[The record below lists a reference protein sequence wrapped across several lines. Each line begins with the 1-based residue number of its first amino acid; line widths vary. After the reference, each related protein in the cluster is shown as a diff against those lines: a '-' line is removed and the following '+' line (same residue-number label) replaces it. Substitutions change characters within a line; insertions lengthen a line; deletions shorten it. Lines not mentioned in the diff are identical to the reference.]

1 MSDALDPSLDGLDDC
16 GCCAGP
22 AAEVPAD
29 ETNPEGLD
37 RISYRAGA
45 YAQFRATMV
54 AALSASDRPKLRPLT
69 TRSPDDF
76 TLALLDAWATTAD
89 VLTFYQER
97 LANEAYLRTATE
109 PGSVLRLARLIGYLP
124 KPGVAAAVDLAFTLE
139 DAPGAPAAV
148 TIPAGV
154 KVQSVPGQDEKP
166 QTFET
171 GEPLAARVEW
181 NAMRPQ
187 TAAPR
192 LPQAG
197 DTGLVLRG
205 TATQLQPGDALL
217 IVGNE
222 RENNSSSLLW
232 IVRLVSTV
240 APDPAADRTAVTFNK
255 PLDPGHVP
263 QAGVRVYALRLRAPV
278 FGHNAPDPTLMA
290 KADGTPIRT
299 QWDNYGPDPFWV
311 DLDAAYPKVVAG
323 GWFVLV
329 GPAGVTMLYRA
340 TVVSL
345 PSRTNFGL
353 SGKVTRIKPEP
364 ELAATFAQFDRQLTV
379 VYAQSELLEMAD
391 TPLTVPPSV
400 VPAGVPAVGPG
411 VLLPVHGTTV
421 ILDRRVAELP
431 KGRTLIV
438 TGKRVRARVTSGGLS
453 ALVNDA
459 GTRSAALEPDD
470 TLLVLGRPTLAGGS
484 VTWRL
489 QHDDGFDGTL
499 VAPAGALVLAP
510 SRKDD
515 PTVSERVTVESCT
528 ENPTELVFAGAGLAN
543 LLDRPTA
550 TIAGNVAPATHGET
564 VEEVAGGGDAGRPFQ
579 VFALRQPPLT
589 YVRAET
595 PTGRASTLEVR
606 ISDLLWRE
614 VRSLYGTGPAYRV
627 YATRP
632 ADNNQTTVH
641 FGDGR
646 TGARLPSGQQNVRF
660 KYRKGGG
667 PDGAVRAGQLTTLL
681 TRPLGVR
688 EVTNPLP
695 AEGAD
700 APEQLADARRNAPLT
715 VTTLDRAVSL
725 RDYEDFARA
734 YPGVT
739 KALATWTWD
748 GRTKGVFLTVAG
760 PDGVTISPGGVV
772 ATALSGSL
780 RAAGD
785 PFVPLR
791 VETYRPAN
799 FTVAGTV
806 LVHPDYEAAK
816 VLPAVRAALRERFGF
831 AAREFGQPVTL
842 GEVAAAIHSVA
853 GVVAADIDHLQRTDR
868 TEPTDPAPRLLADL
882 PGGGPDATAAELLVL
897 APGDLADVRAAP

>member
-1 MSDALDPSLDGLDDC
+1 MSDALDPSLAGLDDC

-22 AAEVPAD
+22 SAEVPAD
-29 ETNPEGLD
+29 AGNPEGLD
-37 RISYRAGA
+37 RIAYRVGT
-45 YAQFRATMV
+45 YAQFKATMV
-54 AALSASDRPKLRPLT
+54 AALSAADRPRLRPLT

-97 LANEAYLRTATE
+97 LVHEAYLRTATE
-109 PGSVLRLARLIGYLP
+109 PGSVLRLARLIGYRP

-139 DAPGAPAAV
+139 DAPGAPAAA

-171 GEPLAARVEW
+171 GEAIHARVEW

-187 TAAPR
+187 LAAPR

-197 DTGLVLRG
+197 DAGLVLRG

-222 RENNSSSLLW
+222 REANTSSPLW
-232 IVRLVSTV
+232 SVRLVSTV

-255 PLDPGHVP
+255 PLDPGRVP
-263 QAGVRVYALRLRAPV
+263 GRGVRVYALRQRAAV
-278 FGHNAPDPTLMA
+278 FGHNAPDPNLMA
-290 KADGTPIRT
+290 DGNGTPIGSS
-299 QWDNYGPDPFWV
+299 WPGYGPDPFTV

-323 GWFVLV
+323 GWVVLV
-329 GPAGVTMLYRA
+329 GSAGGTMLYRA
-340 TVVSL
+340 SAVSL
-345 PSRTNFGL
+345 PSRANFGL
-353 SGKVTRIKPEP
+353 SGKVTRIKPDTVDG
-364 ELAATFAQFDRQLTV
+364 LGFFGRQDTV
-379 VYAQSELLEMAD
+379 VYAQSEPLELAD
-391 TPLTVPPSV
+391 VPLTAPPWP
-400 VPAGVPAVGPG
+400 VPAGLPVVGPG
-411 VLLPVHGTTV
+411 ALLPVHGTTV
-421 ILDRRVAELP
+421 TLDRQVTELP
-431 KGRTLIV
+431 KGRVLFV
-438 TGKRVRARVTSGGLS
+438 TGKRVRARVTSTATGLPT
-453 ALVNDA
+453 LVDDA
-459 GTRSAALEPDD
+459 GTRSATLHPDD
-470 TLLVLGRPTLAGGS
+470 TLAVLAPPTTAGLW

-489 QHDDGFDGTL
+489 RHDDGFDGTL
-499 VAPAGALVLAP
+499 VAPAAALVLAP
-510 SRKDD
+510 ARKDD

-528 ENPTELVFAGAGLAN
+528 ENPTELVFTGAGLAN
-543 LLDRPTA
+543 LLDRPTV
-550 TIAGNVAPATHGET
+550 TVAGNVAPATHGET

-579 VFALRQPPLT
+579 AFALRQPPLT

-606 ISDLLWRE
+606 VNDLLWRE
-614 VRSLYGTGPAYRV
+614 VRSLYGTGPADRV

-632 ADNNQTTVH
+632 ADGGQTTVH

-646 TGARLPSGQQNVRF
+646 TGARLPSGQQNVRL

-734 YPGVT
+734 YPGVA

-748 GRTKGVFLTVAG
+748 GRTKGVFLSVAG
-760 PDGVTISPGGVV
+760 PDGAAIPPGGVV
-772 ATALSGSL
+772 VTALNGSL

-785 PFVPLR
+785 PFVPVR
-791 VETYRPAN
+791 VETYRPAT

-806 LVHPDYEAAK
+806 HVHPDYEAAK
-816 VLPAVRAALRERFGF
+816 VIPAVRAALRVRFGF

-842 GEVAAAIHSVA
+842 AEVAAAIHSVP
-853 GVVAADIDHLQRTDR
+853 GVVAADIDHLRRTDR
-868 TEPTDPAPRLLADL
+868 TEPTDPAPRLLADR
-882 PGGGPDATAAELLVL
+882 PAGGPDATAAELLLL
-897 APGDLADVRAAP
+897 APGDLADVRAAS